1 MLKNI
6 FRTKL
11 FNILTCYLPISFL
24 SVITIPFDLLFAKL
38 VGIILGQNFSIKKN
52 FFDLYFFGEYELN
65 AFNICFFLIFLGIT
79 PVIIRALLAYKT
91 LDISKDIST
100 KLFQNIYK
108 RLIHED
114 GEIINSIG
122 DKKALGIITN
132 HLNSFSNLFI
142 TPIAQAFNS
151 LIVALF
157 FIVISILIEPK
168 ASLLILSSTFSF
180 VLVLLITTKN
190 FRKNISKKLGVYRT
204 TQIGLVSSALEE
216 YELLKYAEEDNYMTL
231 KTFSEDYKLREAIK
245 NSLFLSQA
253 IRFLIELSLPIS
265 FIFITFEFLN
275 EGKTDYLFISLILI
289 LKSVPFVQQA
299 VTCISTAQLNQ
310 KSYSAV
316 KELIKT
322 PVRRRLRYRNINLEK
337 VSEIL
342 FKEIT
347 IPEFKLTYPK
357 NIIKINSI
365 NVIKG
370 ISGSGKSTYL
380 KALAGNFKFINVF
393 FSTRNFNNGQSKF
406 LKLNLLNNLIIYQN
420 QNYKLSPITVLENL
434 KLLNKDVDLNKLK
447 DMMRLFDIFQTSNLT
462 NDQLLNLDLA
472 ENPDY
477 LSGGEIQRLCLVRD
491 FLSPFPIV
499 LLDEPTSALDSSTT
513 KKVVKT
519 LKLLSNS
526 RTIVISTH
534 EAEFNKVASNIFEI
548 KCQI

>member
-447 DMMRLFDIFQTSNLT
+447 DMMRLFDIFKTSNLT
-462 NDQLLNLDLA
+462 NDQLLN
-472 ENPDY
+472 
-477 LSGGEIQRLCLVRD
+477 R
-491 FLSPFPIV
+491 
-499 LLDEPTSALDSSTT
+499 
-513 KKVVKT
+513 
-519 LKLLSNS
+519 S
-526 RTIVISTH
+526 RRES
-534 EAEFNKVASNIFEI
+534 
-548 KCQI
+548 